1 MTPEA
6 HEYLAKSRQLLEE
19 ARAVFAIHLLEA
31 AGRAAYLA
39 AYHAAQA
46 FIFDRTGKIA
56 KTHSG
61 VRSEFSRLAK
71 NEPRIERRFLTFLGQ
86 AYTLK
91 EAADYGMGPNAKVP
105 PERAATAIETTACF
119 IDVVTSLLG
128 EQTTNI

>member
-6 HEYLAKSRQLLEE
+6 GDYLAKARELLEE

-31 AGRAAYLA
+31 AGRSAYLA

-46 FIFDRTGKIA
+46 FIFERTGKIA

-71 NEPRIERRFLTFLGQ
+71 NEPGIERRFLTFLAQ

-91 EAADYGMGPNAKVP
+91 ENADYGMGPSAKVP
-105 PERAATAIETTACF
+105 PERATAAIDTTACF
-119 IDVVTSLLG
+119 ITVVAGLMG
-128 EQTTNI
+128 ER

>member
-6 HEYLAKSRQLLEE
+6 GDYLAKARQLLEE

-46 FIFDRTGKIA
+46 FIFERTGKIA

-71 NEPRIERRFLTFLGQ
+71 NEPGIERRFLTFLAQ
-86 AYTLK
+86 AYTHSRKLLITEWGQVRRCLRK
-91 EAADYGMGPNAKVP
+91 GPLRPSILRPV
-105 PERAATAIETTACF
+105 
-119 IDVVTSLLG
+119 S
-128 EQTTNI
+128 